1 MNSERRI
8 SGAVVVVTAR
18 FDKRGT
24 TPFTPVTVL
33 ESVAY
38 ATASQTRKGRGA

>member
-1 MNSERRI
+1 MNSDRRI
-8 SGAVVVVTAR
+8 SGAVVTAR

-33 ESVAY
+33 ESAAY
-38 ATASQTRKGRGA
+38 ATASQTRQGRGA